1 MDTAAIVSRN
11 TPDPPAKPVGRP
23 VGSSG
28 APYTPHKLRLKTLNQ
43 LDGRTFASRRAREL
57 IAAIEN
63 DLGGSDAM
71 TEGLRQ
77 LVQRAAVL
85 GALIESN
92 EAAWLAGDAVDLN
105 TYFQAI
111 NSQRRILSTL
121 GLERRT
127 RDVTPPLA
135 QYLAERSAAVVEDP
149 VEVEEPPS

>member
-1 MDTAAIVSRN
+1 MDTAAIVSQN

-92 EAAWLAGDAVDLN
+92 ETAWLAGDAVDLN

-121 GLERRT
+121 GT

-135 QYLAERSAAVVEDP
+135 QYLAERSAAVEDP
-149 VEVEEPPS
+149 AEVEETPP

>member
-11 TPDPPAKPVGRP
+11 TPDPPAKPVG
-23 VGSSG
+23 SSG
-28 APYTPHKLRLKTLNQ
+28 APYTPRKLRLKTLNQ

-92 EAAWLAGDAVDLN
+92 ETMWLAGDTVDLN
-105 TYFQAI
+105 TYFMAV
-111 NSQRRILSTL
+111 NSQRRILTTL
-121 GLERRT
+121 GLDRRP

-135 QYLAERSAAVVEDP
+135 QYLAERTAVVAEDP
-149 VEVEEPPS
+149 ADVDVEETPP